1 MASARAKPRTRRS
14 LRRGKCRPARVGKG
28 RGLRGRCYQVVR
40 EAGCQSLARIVASLQ
55 LKPFRPA
62 ATTVFR
68 TGVPHS
74 ECRSKRRTLN
84 LQLTV
89 RVAVILLG
97 LHGPLD
103 PAQPGPLDPA
113 QPGPLDPA
121 QPGGSA
127 HLDTRF
133 SRGPVAGR
141 RRPTGPAHP
150 PPRRSPAPRRRVR
163 RRRPCRP
170 AGPRTSRRGWPS
182 RPRR

>member
-74 ECRSKRRTLN
+74 ECRSKGRTLN

-89 RVAVILLG
+89 RVAVIPARTPRPARPRTTWPARPRTTWPARPRTTGRLG
-97 LHGPLD
+97 APRH
-103 PAQPGPLDPA
+103 
-113 QPGPLDPA
+113 
-121 QPGGSA
+121 
-127 HLDTRF
+127 TI
-133 SRGPVAGR
+133 SRRPVAGR
-141 RRPTGPAHP
+141 RPPNGPAHP
-150 PPRRSPAPRRRVR
+150 PPRRSPAPRRRDR

-170 AGPRTSRRGWPS
+170 ANPRTGRRGWPN
-182 RPRR
+182 RRRR